1 MGKKKLLNN
10 CFTGIFFLV
19 LGIIFLVL
27 TFAVPIAM
35 VADPV
40 GDPCTKANP
49 SSLRPGEQM
58 YCKPEDLKEKWTGE
72 YHGVDGTSVNDY
84 VNIYKISGP
93 LPETVTRTS
102 RVIHSSTSLS
112 RNKFIYFNFSVSAAS
127 SLDLQIDCTSSQS
140 TLRTYL
146 LTSEQFEEASERDS
160 DGSITFYYSKVSAKI
175 LDTCA
180 TDNAVQTYQLAAPNY
195 YYLIFLYV
203 ASSISTVSFRY
214 DITPHYTVYKLD
226 AYSDKKCSTNECT
239 YKKMSDNEY
248 VFIDFPYSTTAPAVV
263 HARIH
268 NEDPDITAALV
279 AGLVLGVITIV
290 LLIIA
295 AVFLFKWLKKMG
307 KIGKK
312 AVKKA
317 EKKEAEMA
325 AANATPAAQP
335 YPDQAY
341 AQPYPGQM

>member
-35 VADPV
+35 VADPE

-72 YHGVDGTSVNDY
+72 YHGVDGTSVNEY
-84 VNIYKISGP
+84 VNIYKISSP
-93 LPETVTRTS
+93 LPATIPRYG
-102 RVIHSSTSLS
+102 RNIKSSYILYQ
-112 RNKFIYFNFSVSAAS
+112 NYFQYFNFSVSGTSA
-127 SLDLQIDCTSSQS
+127 LNVKIDCSKTG
-140 TLRTYL
+140 LKTYL
-146 LTSEQFEEASERDS
+146 LTSEEFAEVSERKS
-160 DGSITFYYSKVSAKI
+160 NGGITFYYNKATATL
-175 LDTCA
+175 LDTCSDG
-180 TDNAVQTYQLAAPNY
+180 TDKDYPLTGPNY
-195 YYLIFLYV
+195 YYLIFLNTG
-203 ASSISTVSFRY
+203 SSSVTYKY
-214 DITPHYTVYKLD
+214 DITPSYSVYDLST
-226 AYSDKKCSTNECT
+226 YSDKKCATNECT

-248 VFIDFPYSTTAPAVV
+248 VFIDFPYTVGAPAVV

-268 NEDPDITAALV
+268 NEDPDITGALV
-279 AGLVLGVITIV
+279 AGLILGVITIV